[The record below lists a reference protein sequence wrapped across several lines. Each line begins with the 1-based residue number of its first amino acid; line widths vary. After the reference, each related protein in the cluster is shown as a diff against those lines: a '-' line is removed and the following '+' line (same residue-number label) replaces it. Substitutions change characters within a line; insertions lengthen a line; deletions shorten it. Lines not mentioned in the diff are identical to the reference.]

1 MSGALKFSLRLLARD
16 WRAGELRVLL
26 IALVIAVASVTSVG
40 FATDRVKQ
48 ALHQQGNDLLGA
60 DLVIVSDQA
69 LPQHAARA
77 AAHNLQH
84 ATTMSF
90 VSMVLSGDVNQLAEV
105 KAVSENYPLR
115 GELRI
120 AREMFGAEQV
130 VRAIPSPGTVWADA
144 RLLQQ
149 LKLKVGD
156 TLSLGTEQFSIT
168 ALLTHE
174 PDRGGDM
181 FSIAPRLLMNLNDVP
196 ATGLVQTGSR
206 IRYRLLAAGEPDSVR
221 QFHAGVENSLQPGER
236 LETVEDARPEVRSA
250 LERAE
255 RFLGL
260 AALVSVLLAGAAVAT
275 AARRY
280 SVRHLDTCAMLRC
293 LGAPQAFITRSYL
306 YQMLWLGAA
315 ASLLGCVAGYAAHGL
330 FTDLLGRLIAAPLP
344 PPSLRPALFGFAIG
358 MVTLLGFALPPL
370 LALKNVPAL
379 RVLRRE
385 LGLPVRGISAYLS
398 GILLLGGLMIWQ
410 AGDLKL
416 GVTIVAGTL
425 AALAVLALMAWLLVQ
440 GLTRLRTRVGVAWRF
455 GLTNIARRPA
465 SSVTQILAFGV
476 GIMALLLLTLVRGD
490 LLASW
495 QQSLPR
501 EAPNRFIINIQ
512 AEQLPALRDFF
523 ARHEM
528 PAPEFYPMVR
538 GRLVS
543 INDKPVTA
551 SDYKDQR
558 AARLIEREFNLS
570 WMERLPQDNRIIA
583 GEWWQGAAA
592 AANLLSVEDGIATTL
607 GIKLGDTLTYNIAGE
622 TFTAKVTSLRK
633 VDWDG
638 FHVNFFVIATSG
650 ALSRY
655 PASYITSFYLPEQ
668 RQALLGTLV
677 KSFPNLTVMDVA
689 AILAQVRAII
699 ERVTLAVE
707 YVFGFTLLAG
717 FVVLYAALQST
728 RDERLQDSALLRTLG
743 ASRRQLLAGLA
754 AEFLLLGA
762 LAGLVAAAAASVL
775 GYILAERVLHLPYV
789 FNAWIWLTGLVAG
802 GIGVAAAGVLGMLP
816 AIRHPPLHM
825 LRNA

>member
-48 ALHQQGNDLLGA
+48 ALRQQGNELLGA
-60 DLVIVSDQA
+60 DLVIMSDQA

-84 ATTMSF
+84 AATMSF

-120 AREMFGAEQV
+120 AREMFGVEQV
-130 VRAIPSPGTVWADA
+130 VRAIPSPGTVWVDA

-149 LKLKVGD
+149 LKLKMGD
-156 TLSLGTEQFSIT
+156 TLTLGAEQFTIT

-174 PDRGGDM
+174 PDRGGNM

-206 IRYRLLAAGEPDSVR
+206 IRYRLLAAGEADSVR
-221 QFHAGVENSLQPGER
+221 QFRAGVENSLQPDER

-260 AALVSVLLAGAAVAT
+260 AALVSVLIAGAAVAT

-306 YQMLWLGAA
+306 YQMLALGVA
-315 ASLLGCVAGYAAHGL
+315 ASLLGCAAGYAAHGL
-330 FTDLLGRLIAAPLP
+330 FTDLLGRLTAAPLP

-358 MVTLLGFALPPL
+358 LVTLLGFALPPL

-398 GILLLGGLMIWQ
+398 GILLLGALMIWQ

-416 GVTIVAGTL
+416 GAYIVAGTL

-440 GLTRLRTRVGVAWRF
+440 GLARLRTRVGVAWCF
-455 GLTNIARRPA
+455 GLANIARRPA

-490 LLASW
+490 LLESW

-523 ARHEM
+523 ARQEM

-543 INDKPVTA
+543 INDKPVSA

-583 GEWWQGAAA
+583 GEWWPGA

-607 GIKLGDTLTYNIAGE
+607 GIKLGDMLTYNIAGE
-622 TFTAKVTSLRK
+622 TFTAQVTSLRK

-638 FHVNFFVIATSG
+638 FHVNFFVIATPD
-650 ALSRY
+650 ALGRY
-655 PASYITSFYLPEQ
+655 PASYITSFYLPDN

-677 KSFPNLTVMDVA
+677 KSFPNLTIIDVA
-689 AILAQVRAII
+689 AIMTQVRAII

-802 GIGVAAAGVLGMLP
+802 GIGVAAAGVLGMLS
-816 AIRHPPLHM
+816 AIRHPPLTM